1 MQSVTSIVDAVVSPI
16 ANSKYISLVVQVF
29 FMAYIG
35 AIAKKL
41 PTAFFDKFLSN
52 NVMRFLGIFFL
63 IYLTSRD
70 TEKALVG
77 GVFILAIVYIIE
89 MVYGKEG
96 YNLMTQ
102 PSKMNGVEI
111 VQYKDQI
118 DPEFYDSEKKVHR
131 AGIKSVKFEDKPVVF
146 EDSFHD
152 KVNFTPDT
160 LKFVDQFNL
169 REDEQI
175 TGPNDN
181 LYSYY

>member
-1 MQSVTSIVDAVVSPI
+1 
-16 ANSKYISLVVQVF
+16 
-29 FMAYIG
+29 
-35 AIAKKL
+35 
-41 PTAFFDKFLSN
+41 
-52 NVMRFLGIFFL
+52 
-63 IYLTSRD
+63 
-70 TEKALVG
+70 
-77 GVFILAIVYIIE
+77 